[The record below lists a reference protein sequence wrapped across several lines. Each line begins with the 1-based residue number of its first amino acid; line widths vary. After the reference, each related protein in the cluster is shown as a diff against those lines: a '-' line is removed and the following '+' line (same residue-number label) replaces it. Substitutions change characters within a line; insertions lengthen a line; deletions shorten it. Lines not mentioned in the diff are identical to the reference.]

1 MRTDT
6 VEIYSDAT
14 NAAVMKHPGRN
25 FPGVL
30 VQGDTLHSLCVAADA
45 SCKASRGRIS
55 EDAYT
60 ELNELRNHLWD
71 LLTHYKRVLAEH
83 HVPLPFSE
91 AHDA

>member
-6 VEIYSDAT
+6 VEIYSDAI
-14 NAAVMKHPGRN
+14 NAAVMKHPGRR

-45 SCKASRGRIS
+45 SCKAILGRIS

-71 LLTHYKRVLAEH
+71 LLNHDKGVLAEH
-83 HVPLPFSE
+83 QVPLPFSE
-91 AHDA
+91 APDA